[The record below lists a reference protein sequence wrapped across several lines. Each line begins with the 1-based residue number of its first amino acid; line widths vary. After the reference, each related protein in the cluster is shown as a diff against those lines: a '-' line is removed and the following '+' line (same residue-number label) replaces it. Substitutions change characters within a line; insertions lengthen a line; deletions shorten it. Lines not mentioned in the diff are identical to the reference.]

1 MSGWTQVDRLVL
13 ALVGGGRRRH
23 GVRAT
28 GQPPA
33 VEELDHPQETAGE
46 IPHRITQFP
55 VSPDLYIFFRRF
67 QIHIKEDAKWKCQGI
82 PWNLYKMSL
91 RQGRFF
97 MEIMWP
103 VLLFMGLVWLRRVN
117 PLYRQHE
124 CEDPTTEMSQSTSVR
139 IHKCPDGKQRLSP
152 LRPLP

>member
-1 MSGWTQVDRLVL
+1 MGEE
-13 ALVGGGRRRH
+13 RRRH
-23 GVRAT
+23 GVRTT

-33 VEELDHPQETAGE
+33 VEELDHPQEAAGE

-55 VSPDLYIFFRRF
+55 VSPDLYFLRRF

-82 PWNLYKMSL
+82 PRNLYRMSL

-124 CEDPTTEMSQSTSVR
+124 CEDPTPEMSQSTSVF
-139 IHKCPDGKQRLSP
+139 INVPTATASLP
-152 LRPLP
+152 TLRPLP